1 MSLRR
6 ILWLAMTALCLLFAP
21 MAAEFYWINESGG
34 LATYARVLGAARTGA
49 RASLLAA
56 GVAIARG
63 AAARGGLMGA
73 GR

>member
-1 MSLRR
+1 M
-6 ILWLAMTALCLLFAP
+6 
-21 MAAEFYWINESGG
+21 
-34 LATYARVLGAARTGA
+34 ARVVGAARTGA